1 MQNIYDSSI
10 RGNLRERLG
19 KKILRQRIFTK
30 LQFSRVANIV
40 QAFWN
45 RFSEIQTICRSCNCV
60 LDWRTSTA
68 IHLLLRQNG
77 RFRAHFVV
85 NLKQIDVNSL
95 SLIFALFAHFS
106 GFLPLLGQNVPSSG
120 IIMRSEG
127 QKDFLWHN
135 LKIFNSFI
143 LFINEQNLRT
153 KSAGWRNL
161 HWITLRTFLYS
172 WIIEAKFLLRKY
184 KCSLIKTLQLWFY
197 HIQLGIDSLKFG
209 DQMQNRL
216 RGLSE

>member
-19 KKILRQRIFTK
+19 KKILRQGIFTK

-45 RFSEIQTICRSCNCV
+45 RFSEIQTICRRCNCG

-95 SLIFALFAHFS
+95 SLIFALFTHFS
-106 GFLPLLGQNVPSSG
+106 SFWPLLEQNVPSSS
-120 IIMRSEG
+120 IIMRSGG
-127 QKDFLWHN
+127 QKDFLWGIIWKS
-135 LKIFNSFI
+135 LTV
-143 LFINEQNLRT
+143 LFSLNEQNLRT
-153 KSAGWRNL
+153 KSA
-161 HWITLRTFLYS
+161 
-172 WIIEAKFLLRKY
+172 
-184 KCSLIKTLQLWFY
+184 SLNHTSDIFIFMN
-197 HIQLGIDSLKFG
+197 H
-209 DQMQNRL
+209 
-216 RGLSE
+216 RGKVFVEKI

>member
-1 MQNIYDSSI
+1 MFSSFFLSKLQKMQNIYDSSI

-45 RFSEIQTICRSCNCV
+45 RFSEIQTICRICNCG

-95 SLIFALFAHFS
+95 SLIFALFTHFS
-106 GFLPLLGQNVPSSG
+106 SFLPLSKCAGYNNAQWRM
-120 IIMRSEG
+120 IKFSE
-127 QKDFLWHN
+127 
-135 LKIFNSFI
+135 
-143 LFINEQNLRT
+143 EQSEN
-153 KSAGWRNL
+153 
-161 HWITLRTFLYS
+161 FQQFYS
-172 WIIEAKFLLRKY
+172 L
-184 KCSLIKTLQLWFY
+184 
-197 HIQLGIDSLKFG
+197 
-209 DQMQNRL
+209 
-216 RGLSE
+216 

>member
-19 KKILRQRIFTK
+19 KKILRQGIFTK

-106 GFLPLLGQNVPSSG
+106 SFLPLLGQNVPSSSK
-120 IIMRSEG
+120 IMRSEG
-127 QKDFLWHN
+127 QKDFLWGIIWKSLTVLFS
-135 LKIFNSFI
+135 LKMNKTFA
-143 LFINEQNLRT
+143 QHP
-153 KSAGWRNL
+153 L

-197 HIQLGIDSLKFG
+197 HIQPGIDSLKFG

>member
-19 KKILRQRIFTK
+19 KKILRQGIFTK

-45 RFSEIQTICRSCNCV
+45 RFSEIQTICRSCNCG

-106 GFLPLLGQNVPSSG
+106 SFLPLLGQNVPSSG

-127 QKDFLWHN
+127 QKDFLWGIIWKFLIN
-135 LKIFNSFI
+135 RFI
-143 LFINEQNLRT
+143 LFKNEQNLRT
-153 KSAGWRNL
+153 KSA
-161 HWITLRTFLYS
+161 
-172 WIIEAKFLLRKY
+172 
-184 KCSLIKTLQLWFY
+184 SLNHTSDIFIFMN
-197 HIQLGIDSLKFG
+197 H
-209 DQMQNRL
+209 
-216 RGLSE
+216 RGKVFVEKI